1 MCLLKGGGP
10 TGPLVFG
17 KITRKESEMEK
28 TKSWI
33 IEHKKELLIGAGIIF
48 IYRLGFK
55 HGCQAT
61 DNAVCNLFKEAA
73 KTMEVTRF

>member
-1 MCLLKGGGP
+1 L
-10 TGPLVFG
+10 G
-17 KITRKESEMEK
+17 KSQERKSKMDK

-33 IEHKKELLIGAGIIF
+33 MEHKKELLIGASIIF

-55 HGCQAT
+55 HGCEAT
-61 DNAVCNLFKEAA
+61 DKAVCNLFKEAA

>member
-1 MCLLKGGGP
+1 MN
-10 TGPLVFG
+10 
-17 KITRKESEMEK
+17 IKEWLM
-28 TKSWI
+28 
-33 IEHKKELLIGAGIIF
+33 EHKKELIIGAGIIF
-48 IYRLGFK
+48 TYRLGFR

>member
-1 MCLLKGGGP
+1 
-10 TGPLVFG
+10 
-17 KITRKESEMEK
+17 MEK

-33 IEHKKELLIGAGIIF
+33 MEHKKELLIGAGIIF

>member
-1 MCLLKGGGP
+1 
-10 TGPLVFG
+10 
-17 KITRKESEMEK
+17 MEK
-28 TKSWI
+28 VKEWVSN
-33 IEHKKELLIGAGIIF
+33 HKKEIIVGAGIIF

-61 DNAVCNLFKEAA
+61 DKAVSNLFKEAA

>member
-1 MCLLKGGGP
+1 MD
-10 TGPLVFG
+10 
-17 KITRKESEMEK
+17 K

-33 IEHKKELLIGAGIIF
+33 MEHKKELLIGAGIIF

-55 HGCQAT
+55 HGCEAT
-61 DNAVCNLFKEAA
+61 DKAVCNLFKEAA